1 MFFGAIWYNTV
12 VRFRRSREIRRCDR
26 TEGYIR
32 VSNEKVLKISDVAAL
47 LKVGLKTVYTMA
59 QNQELPAFKVRGQ
72 WRFTRQDIEEWI
84 ERQKQAQRSTDV
96 PD

>member
-1 MFFGAIWYNTV
+1 M
-12 VRFRRSREIRRCDR
+12 
-26 TEGYIR
+26 
-32 VSNEKVLKISDVAAL
+32 SNEKVLKISDVAAL